1 MSDGKMQEFISERLA
16 EQKASLEAG
25 AAALKTECEEI
36 MADIRSD
43 RCDLTRTPTSKLL
56 S

>member
-1 MSDGKMQEFISERLA
+1 MQEYIGERLA
-16 EQKASLEAG
+16 EQKGSLETG

-43 RCDLTRTPTSKLL
+43 RCDQTCTPASKLL
-56 S
+56 C

>member
-1 MSDGKMQEFISERLA
+1 MQEFISERLA

-43 RCDLTRTPTSKLL
+43 RCEPTCTPPLKLC